1 MTVAVKRR
9 GAALFCVLCFLMLLP
24 GHVSASPLVVGV
36 KEAPPFAMRDAE
48 GEWEGI
54 SIELWNRIA
63 DANGYVCEF
72 REMEFDDLLDAV
84 ARGEVDA
91 GVAAITVNSD
101 RERVLDF
108 SHPFFLSGIGI
119 AVRQSDQDWTG
130 IIRRFF
136 SKEFFSVVGVLAFVL
151 LVSGFLVWVFERKK
165 NPGQFGGSPS
175 RGIGSGFWWAA
186 VTMTTVGYGDKSPQS
201 VGGRVVALVWMIAS
215 LIIISGFTAAIT
227 TALTT
232 GSLEGRVHGPADL
245 PDVRTGTV
253 GGSTSMRFLEEEYI
267 PFDAFDTVE
276 HALQALREGR
286 IDAVVYD
293 EPIMRYIV
301 ANAAGSGV
309 KVLENSF
316 RRESY
321 AIALPPDSPLREAI
335 NRELLLVTA
344 SRQWRAVLFRY
355 LDRAT

>member
-1 MTVAVKRR
+1 MTVAAKRR
-9 GAALFCVLCFLMLLP
+9 GAAFSCAICFFMLLP
-24 GHVSASPLVVGV
+24 WLAGATPLVVGV
-36 KEAPPFAMRDAE
+36 KDAPPFAMRNAE

-72 REMEFDDLLDAV
+72 REMEFDDLLGAV

-91 GVAAITVNSD
+91 GVAAITVNSE

-119 AVRQSDQDWTG
+119 AVRENDQNWTG
-130 IIRRFF
+130 VIRRFF
-136 SKEFFSVVGVLAFVL
+136 SKEFFSVVAVLAFVL
-151 LVSGFLVWVFERKK
+151 LVSGFLVWVFERRK
-165 NPGQFGGSPS
+165 NPEQFGGSPS

-253 GGSTSMRFLEEEYI
+253 HGSTSMSYLEEEYI

-276 HALQALREGR
+276 HALQALRDGR

-293 EPIMRYIV
+293 EPIMRYAV
-301 ANAAGSGV
+301 ANDADRGV
-309 KVLENSF
+309 RVLENSF

-321 AIALPPDSPLREAI
+321 AIALPSGSPLREAI
-335 NRELLLVTA
+335 NRELLLFTV
-344 SRQWRAVLFRY
+344 SRQWRAILFRY
-355 LDRAT
+355 LDHTT